1 MIIKKLTTEL
11 EKIAPLNLQESYDN
25 SGLIIGNPMA
35 EINKA
40 LICLDVTP
48 EVINEALSTKCDI
61 IIAHHPIIFKGLKR
75 ITGASLVEEVVYKAI
90 KNDIAIYAIHTN
102 LDNVSD
108 GVNSM
113 LAEKLGIKNP
123 SILSAGISRLN
134 KIVTFCPS
142 KNAEDI
148 REAMFSAGAGH
159 IGNYDNCSFNS
170 EGKGSFKALEGTN
183 PYVGKQGKVHFEN
196 ETRIETVV
204 PDYKTNIVVNALI
217 EAHPYEEVAYD
228 IYPLDNIHKK
238 TGAGMIG
245 KLDKPMSITD
255 YLQLVKKALNIKY
268 LKHNKLINKQV
279 ETVAICGGSG
289 SFLIDK
295 AARQKADLYISG
307 DIKYH
312 EFFEHQGIM
321 TIVDAGHY
329 ETEQYTKELIHAI
342 LTKKFPNFAI
352 RISETNTNPVS
363 FL

>member
-123 SILSAGISRLN
+123 SI
-134 KIVTFCPS
+134 F
-142 KNAEDI
+142 
-148 REAMFSAGAGH
+148 
-159 IGNYDNCSFNS
+159 
-170 EGKGSFKALEGTN
+170 
-183 PYVGKQGKVHFEN
+183 
-196 ETRIETVV
+196 
-204 PDYKTNIVVNALI
+204 
-217 EAHPYEEVAYD
+217 
-228 IYPLDNIHKK
+228 
-238 TGAGMIG
+238 
-245 KLDKPMSITD
+245 
-255 YLQLVKKALNIKY
+255 
-268 LKHNKLINKQV
+268 
-279 ETVAICGGSG
+279 
-289 SFLIDK
+289 
-295 AARQKADLYISG
+295 
-307 DIKYH
+307 
-312 EFFEHQGIM
+312 
-321 TIVDAGHY
+321 
-329 ETEQYTKELIHAI
+329 
-342 LTKKFPNFAI
+342 
-352 RISETNTNPVS
+352 
-363 FL
+363 